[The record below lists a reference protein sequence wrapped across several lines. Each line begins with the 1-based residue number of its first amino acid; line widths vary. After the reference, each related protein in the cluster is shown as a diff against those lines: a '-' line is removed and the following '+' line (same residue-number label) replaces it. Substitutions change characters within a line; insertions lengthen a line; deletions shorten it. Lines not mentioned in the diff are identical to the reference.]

1 MERVFGFIPSTDS
14 INWLNLVCLLIM
26 LRNIKTVNFF
36 PISLEVMSRGQFF
49 IPSMLYI
56 ISPDC
61 NLPRLHLL
69 TILSLTNLN
78 TFYIIVSISIDRIR
92 MTSDMDNDL
101 RYRIGSKDTKSGKQ
115 QQQHSKLRNCM
126 LLTLFSI
133 LLALVIVQAVSCQSV
148 SASIALIN
156 KSLSLDNTTPSS
168 STKNLSE
175 NEGQKMGS
183 FPKIHTHMSG
193 EKGIFVNAYLVET
206 ANGVVVIDSALT
218 VSESKA
224 LKAKLDSINKPLL
237 AVLLTHPHPDH
248 VAGVTYLV
256 SPNASSSSST
266 TTPTLIPIISL
277 QSVEKIMNATEE
289 AKRNQWT
296 PIFKEEWISKWTYP
310 NQNVKDEEAVTF
322 DGLTYRVHDLGPG
335 GDSDANSIWI
345 LENEP
350 NVAFV
355 GDLVFN
361 GHHPYIADDHIF
373 DWLKNLERA
382 RNLLANITT
391 IYPGHGESGSIE
403 LIDPQERYLLT
414 YIDALREL
422 SGGNSTLTK
431 EAKAELTQRM
441 EEFLPVG
448 GLSFLI
454 AQSADS
460 VAAELTR
467 AAAAKG

>member
-1 MERVFGFIPSTDS
+1 MTISDRNDDVSY
-14 INWLNLVCLLIM
+14 
-26 LRNIKTVNFF
+26 RNI
-36 PISLEVMSRGQFF
+36 
-49 IPSMLYI
+49 
-56 ISPDC
+56 
-61 NLPRLHLL
+61 
-69 TILSLTNLN
+69 
-78 TFYIIVSISIDRIR
+78 
-92 MTSDMDNDL
+92 
-101 RYRIGSKDTKSGKQ
+101 SKDAKPIK
-115 QQQHSKLRNCM
+115 QQQHSILLNHT
-126 LLTLFSI
+126 LLTLFSV
-133 LLALVIVQAVSCQSV
+133 LLTIAFVQIVSCQSV
-148 SASIALIN
+148 SASEILMN
-156 KSLSLDNTTPSS
+156 KSVSLDNATSLSSSS

-175 NEGQKMGS
+175 NEGQMMGS
-183 FPKIHTHMSG
+183 FPRIYTHMSG
-193 EKGIFVNAYLVET
+193 EKGIFVNGYLVET

-218 VSESKA
+218 VSESKT
-224 LKAKLDSINKPLL
+224 LKEELDSINKPLL

-256 SPNASSSSST
+256 TPKTSSSST
-266 TTPTLIPIISL
+266 PTHIPIISL
-277 QSVEKIMNATEE
+277 ESVEGIMNATEE
-289 AKRNQWT
+289 TKRIQWT

-310 NQNVKDEEAVTF
+310 NQNIKDEEAVTF

-382 RNLLANITT
+382 RDLLANVTT

-403 LIDPQERYLLT
+403 LIDSQERYLLT
-414 YIDALREL
+414 YIDAVREL
-422 SGGNSTLTK
+422 SGGNSTLTE

-441 EEFLPVG
+441 EEFLPGG

-454 AQSADS
+454 AQSADP
-460 VAAELTR
+460 VAKELAS
-467 AAAAKG
+467 AATAANG

>member
-1 MERVFGFIPSTDS
+1 MTISDRNDDVSY
-14 INWLNLVCLLIM
+14 
-26 LRNIKTVNFF
+26 RNI
-36 PISLEVMSRGQFF
+36 
-49 IPSMLYI
+49 
-56 ISPDC
+56 
-61 NLPRLHLL
+61 
-69 TILSLTNLN
+69 
-78 TFYIIVSISIDRIR
+78 
-92 MTSDMDNDL
+92 
-101 RYRIGSKDTKSGKQ
+101 SKDAKPIK
-115 QQQHSKLRNCM
+115 QQQHSILLNNT
-126 LLTLFSI
+126 LLTLFSV
-133 LLALVIVQAVSCQSV
+133 LLTIAFVQIVSCQSV
-148 SASIALIN
+148 SASEILMN
-156 KSLSLDNTTPSS
+156 KSLSLDNATSLSSSS

-175 NEGQKMGS
+175 NEGQMMGS
-183 FPKIHTHMSG
+183 FPRIYTHMSG
-193 EKGIFVNAYLVET
+193 EKGIFVNGYLVET

-224 LKAKLDSINKPLL
+224 LKEELDSINKPLL

-248 VAGVTYLV
+248 VAGVTYIV
-256 SPNASSSSST
+256 TSNTSSSST
-266 TTPTLIPIISL
+266 PTHIPIISL
-277 QSVEKIMNATEE
+277 ESVEGIMNATEE
-289 AKRNQWT
+289 TKRIQWT

-310 NQNVKDEEAVTF
+310 NQNIKDEEAVTF

-382 RNLLANITT
+382 RDLLANVTT

-403 LIDPQERYLLT
+403 LIDSQERYLLT
-414 YIDALREL
+414 YIDAVREL
-422 SGGNSTLTK
+422 SGGNSTLTE

-441 EEFLPVG
+441 EESLPGG

-454 AQSADS
+454 AQSADP
-460 VAAELTR
+460 VAKELAS
-467 AAAAKG
+467 AATAAKG

>member
-1 MERVFGFIPSTDS
+1 MNE
-14 INWLNLVCLLIM
+14 
-26 LRNIKTVNFF
+26 
-36 PISLEVMSRGQFF
+36 
-49 IPSMLYI
+49 
-56 ISPDC
+56 
-61 NLPRLHLL
+61 
-69 TILSLTNLN
+69 
-78 TFYIIVSISIDRIR
+78 
-92 MTSDMDNDL
+92 
-101 RYRIGSKDTKSGKQ
+101 
-115 QQQHSKLRNCM
+115 
-126 LLTLFSI
+126 
-133 LLALVIVQAVSCQSV
+133 
-148 SASIALIN
+148 
-156 KSLSLDNTTPSS
+156 SLSLDNATSLSSSSSS

-175 NEGQKMGS
+175 NEDQMMGS
-183 FPKIHTHMSG
+183 FPRIYTHMSG
-193 EKGIFVNAYLVET
+193 EKGIFVNGYLVET

-224 LKAKLDSINKPLL
+224 LKEELDSINKPLL

-256 SPNASSSSST
+256 TPKTSSSSST
-266 TTPTLIPIISL
+266 PTHIPIISL
-277 QSVEKIMNATEE
+277 ESVEGIMNATEE
-289 AKRNQWT
+289 TKRIQWT

-310 NQNVKDEEAVTF
+310 NQNIKDEEAVTF

-355 GDLVFN
+355 GDLVFK

-382 RNLLANITT
+382 RDLLANVTT

-403 LIDPQERYLLT
+403 LIDSQERYLLT
-414 YIDALREL
+414 YIDAVREL
-422 SGGNSTLTK
+422 SGGNSTLTE

-441 EEFLPVG
+441 EESLPGG

-454 AQSADS
+454 AQSADP
-460 VAAELTR
+460 VAKELAS
-467 AAAAKG
+467 AATAANG

>member
-1 MERVFGFIPSTDS
+1 MTIRDRNDYFSY
-14 INWLNLVCLLIM
+14 
-26 LRNIKTVNFF
+26 RNI
-36 PISLEVMSRGQFF
+36 
-49 IPSMLYI
+49 
-56 ISPDC
+56 
-61 NLPRLHLL
+61 
-69 TILSLTNLN
+69 
-78 TFYIIVSISIDRIR
+78 
-92 MTSDMDNDL
+92 
-101 RYRIGSKDTKSGKQ
+101 SKDAKPIK
-115 QQQHSKLRNCM
+115 QQQHSILLNHT
-126 LLTLFSI
+126 LLTLFSV
-133 LLALVIVQAVSCQSV
+133 LLTIAFVQIVSCQSV
-148 SASIALIN
+148 SASEILMN
-156 KSLSLDNTTPSS
+156 KSLSLDNATSLSSSS

-175 NEGQKMGS
+175 NEGQMMGS
-183 FPKIHTHMSG
+183 FPRIYTHMSG
-193 EKGIFVNAYLVET
+193 EKGIFVNGYLVET

-224 LKAKLDSINKPLL
+224 LKEELDSINKPLL

-248 VAGVTYLV
+248 VAGVTYIV
-256 SPNASSSSST
+256 TSNTSSSST
-266 TTPTLIPIISL
+266 PTHIPIISL
-277 QSVEKIMNATEE
+277 ESVEGIMNATEE
-289 AKRNQWT
+289 TKRIQWT

-310 NQNVKDEEAVTF
+310 NQNIKDEEAVTF

-382 RNLLANITT
+382 RDLLANVTT

-403 LIDPQERYLLT
+403 LIDSQERYLLT
-414 YIDALREL
+414 YIDAVREL
-422 SGGNSTLTK
+422 SGGNSTLTE

-441 EEFLPVG
+441 EESLPGG

-454 AQSADS
+454 AQSADP
-460 VAAELTR
+460 VAKELAS
-467 AAAAKG
+467 AATAAIG